1 MYTIDFISIKRFA
14 SFFKWFANISM
25 KKWIKILVSI
35 SLGTFIFVMII
46 SPGKPLAD
54 NSIYEAIFLIGAGAI
69 ASMVLSD
76 INKPTIRQQ
85 FISIP
90 ATRFEKYYTVLSIT
104 IIRTIGLLLALC
116 IADFFKTIIQC
127 FQGEDFKMAIAVF
140 DETNIGEITYFGSFT
155 TFYVINY
162 ICGLTLRKHP
172 YIFGILFGGIF
183 SMTAILYAIKKLQN
197 VMNIAKDFE
206 YNSVSITT
214 PFVVGFYTGLLLM
227 IMFVFASIW
236 FNDIQLSS
244 KFQQRRSKL

>member
-1 MYTIDFISIKRFA
+1 MNTNDFISIKRFA

-54 NSIYEAIFLIGAGAI
+54 NSIYEAIFLIGAGVI
-69 ASMVLSD
+69 ASMALSD

-127 FQGEDFKMAIAVF
+127 FQGENFKMAIAVF
-140 DETNIGEITYFGSFT
+140 DETIISTTVYFAIVVIIWAFNYAGGINVKKYPI
-155 TFYVINY
+155 FY
-162 ICGLTLRKHP
+162 GF
-172 YIFGILFGGIF
+172 IFGGTFIGP
-183 SMTAILYAIKKLQN
+183 AIIIAIKKFQN
-197 VMNIAKDFE
+197 SINIASDGIGRSMLIDYPAF
-206 YNSVSITT
+206 SIVTASIFLFCI
-214 PFVVGFYTGLLLM
+214 FVVGGYG
-227 IMFVFASIW
+227 
-236 FNDIQLSS
+236 FNKLQLSS
-244 KFQQRRSKL
+244 KFYQNNVKI

>member
-1 MYTIDFISIKRFA
+1 MNTNDFSTKRFA

-54 NSIYEAIFLIGAGAI
+54 NSIYEAIFLIGAGVI

-116 IADFFKTIIQC
+116 IADFFKTMIQC
-127 FQGEDFKMAIAVF
+127 FQGEEFKMAIAVF
-140 DETNIGEITYFGSFT
+140 DETMISTTLYFAGVVLYWSL
-155 TFYVINY
+155 NY
-162 ICGLTLRKHP
+162 ISGITVRKYPFLYGFVIGGYFFGTVIVMAVKKLQQGINVDTEWNVKTLFFEYP
-172 YIFGILFGGIF
+172 VITIVIASIMLYGILLFGGYGIN
-183 SMTAILYAIKKLQN
+183 K
-197 VMNIAKDFE
+197 
-206 YNSVSITT
+206 
-214 PFVVGFYTGLLLM
+214 
-227 IMFVFASIW
+227 
-236 FNDIQLSS
+236 IQLSS
-244 KFQQRRSKL
+244 KFNQNFVKQ